1 MRFLLLL
8 DAFIVVIASLDVAC
22 TYWWSLLFFFFADV
36 LVVYICRFFV
46 GATVVIAVTA
56 VAVVP
61 ALATIF
67 PSMLIQ
73 PAGCSFSGPVSTDRP
88 EMDAHWSFV
97 AV

>member
-1 MRFLLLL
+1 MLH
-8 DAFIVVIASLDVAC
+8 AVIGG
-22 TYWWSLLFFFFADV
+22 LFFLADV
-36 LVVYICRFFV
+36 LVVYICPFFV
-46 GATVVIAVTA
+46 VVITVTA

-61 ALATIF
+61 ALWV
-67 PSMLIQ
+67 Q